1 MIWGKICRW
10 SCITEYLTCTLRM
23 KKSWAAFIY
32 FSFLRTNYAN
42 TDTRNANIWL
52 FFTADGTSGVG
63 TSGSNSPCH
72 NSANQQAGTFAY
84 SSVFT
89 DSSFAG
95 VNINEYTY

>member
-1 MIWGKICRW
+1 
-10 SCITEYLTCTLRM
+10 M
-23 KKSWAAFIY
+23 KKLLATFIY

-42 TDTRNANIWL
+42 TDTRNANLWL
-52 FFTADGTSGVG
+52 FFTADGTSGAGV
-63 TSGSNSPCH
+63 SGSNSPCH

-95 VNINEYTY
+95 VNMK